1 MADPKKNQ
9 YSISAVEHAL
19 TVLEFI
25 VKKQADVSAIEIH
38 ARTGIPKPTLH
49 KLLQTLRQLGYIE
62 QNEETNQYSATMK
75 PLQIGYYCLNRRQF
89 LSTFYPYVLMYLRR
103 FRCAISLSVF
113 SRNEVVVAY
122 SAIGGASTVVDS
134 NSIIGLT
141 SSVYASSSG
150 RVLLASLTDDAV
162 RELLATV
169 PLTPFTE
176 RTPHSVE
183 EIILSLEQVRRTGFC
198 RLDGERYY
206 GFSTISFPIYDITE
220 RLVGTLDLAMPTTE
234 IDSAMTDDTI
244 AEIKQTLSRV
254 QLNCN

>member
-38 ARTGIPKPTLH
+38 ASTGIPKPTLH

-150 RVLLASLTDDAV
+150 RVLLAALTDDAV

-176 RTPHSVE
+176 LTPHSVE
-183 EIILSLEQVRRTGFC
+183 EIILSLEQVRRTAFC
-198 RLDGERYY
+198 RLAGERYY
-206 GFSTISFPIYDITE
+206 GFSTISFPLYDITE

>member
-9 YSISAVEHAL
+9 YSVGAVEHAL
-19 TVLEFI
+19 AVLEFI
-25 VKKQADVSAIEIH
+25 VKKQADVSAVEIH

-49 KLLQTLRQLGYIE
+49 KLLQTLRVLGYID

-113 SRNEVVVAY
+113 SHNEVVVAY

-206 GFSTISFPIYDITE
+206 GFSTISFPLYDITE